1 MAPARSGGLNR
12 DGAWNSARPLL
23 GHALWLGDS
32 RSQPATTV
40 DKPVTGHFGQRSQE
54 SDPRPGRHRATVPS
68 IPAYRHLPTTAGW
81 LRPNQ
86 CPTWPEQAEN
96 ELTPRPLATG
106 NDGQPVTRLTGRPP
120 SAIARTASSPH
131 SGARLSASHGAGCQR
146 DGLATRQEHR
156 RVLGGGQERP
166 VSAGQSGTG
175 AGCPAAERGAVHP
188 LRTGYGTRPT
198 RVTGNQQHRTKGRPR
213 GRHGACGRCRTRCSR
228 PPSPTRRRPM
238 GGPPRRSGTVLQT
251 PRDVSFALA
260 PFS

>member
-54 SDPRPGRHRATVPS
+54 SDPRPGRHRATVAL

-106 NDGQPVTRLTGRPP
+106 NDRQPSGPPYGRPP

-146 DGLATRQEHR
+146 GCLATRQRHR
-156 RVLGGGQERP
+156 RVLGNSVYSSNGE
-166 VSAGQSGTG
+166 
-175 AGCPAAERGAVHP
+175 
-188 LRTGYGTRPT
+188 
-198 RVTGNQQHRTKGRPR
+198 QQHRTKGRPR

-260 PFS
+260 PFTQVTTGPSCVRLRLAGCLRRC